1 MFCLKSFTN
10 NFLPIIFTNY
20 GLLIMVRFN
29 EKAPIANNL
38 LVFPPQLYYFTPT
51 FKIRFSMEIAANLPW
66 GAKTTKTPKT
76 KTI

>member
-1 MFCLKSFTN
+1 M
-10 NFLPIIFTNY
+10 
-20 GLLIMVRFN
+20 RFN